1 MLKPKLPVMQNKDL
15 LNIDKDDIQNFQNK
29 IRPFSADRGRQGPRE
44 EKVNTFLRFA
54 II

>member
-1 MLKPKLPVMQNKDL
+1 MQNKDL

-29 IRPFSADRGRQGPRE
+29 IRPFSADRGRQGQRE

>member
-1 MLKPKLPVMQNKDL
+1 MQNKDL
-15 LNIDKDDIQNFQNK
+15 LNIDKDDIQNK